1 MRLVLTDAAR
11 VYAQPRRR
19 AWFFGG
25 LLLGAVG
32 TALLGWVA
40 VHRAFHR
47 QLRLSRLKSNF
58 VSSVFH
64 ELRAPVAAAR
74 LLAESLVRG
83 TDWLPVGAAGCAPKK
98 TGGGAGPARPEG
110 GRAPQS
116 RIQAE
121 KSSAVLS
128 LCDVGERAA
137 G

>member
-1 MRLVLTDAAR
+1 MRVVLTDAAR

-25 LLLGAVG
+25 LLLGAAG
-32 TALLGWVA
+32 TALFGLVA

-64 ELRAPVAAAR
+64 ELRAPVAAVR

-83 TDWLPVGAAGCAPKK
+83 TDWLPVGAAGSAPKK

-116 RIQAE
+116 RFQAE

-128 LCDVGERAA
+128 LCDVGEWAT